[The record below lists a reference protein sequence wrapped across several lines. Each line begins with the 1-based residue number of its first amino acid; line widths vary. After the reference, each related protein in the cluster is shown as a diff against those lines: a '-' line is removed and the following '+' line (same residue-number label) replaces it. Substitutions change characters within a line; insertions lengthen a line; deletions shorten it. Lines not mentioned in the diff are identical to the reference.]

1 MAADLFF
8 FFLLDILFRDG
19 LQKILEGLDE
29 ADEVEEEPSLLI
41 FTAFVAP
48 FVGLEA
54 PFTGLKC
61 SNCKAIRQDH

>member
-8 FFLLDILFRDG
+8 FFLLDILFREG
-19 LQKILEGLDE
+19 LQKTLEGLDE

-48 FVGLEA
+48 FPGLKA